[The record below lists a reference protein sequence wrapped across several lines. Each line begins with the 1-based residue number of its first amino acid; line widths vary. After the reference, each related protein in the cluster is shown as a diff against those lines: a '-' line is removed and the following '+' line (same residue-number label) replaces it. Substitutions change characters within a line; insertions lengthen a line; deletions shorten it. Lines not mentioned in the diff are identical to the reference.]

1 MAQIP
6 KSFREAFDRNR
17 AQLEEY
23 IYVSSSLTNQ
33 LLQNGLLNQRHV
45 DELKV

>member
-6 KSFREAFDRNR
+6 KSFREAFRHKQSEL
-17 AQLEEY
+17 AKC
-23 IYVSSSLTNQ
+23 IYVSSSLMNK
-33 LLQNGLLNQRHV
+33 LLQNDILNEQHV